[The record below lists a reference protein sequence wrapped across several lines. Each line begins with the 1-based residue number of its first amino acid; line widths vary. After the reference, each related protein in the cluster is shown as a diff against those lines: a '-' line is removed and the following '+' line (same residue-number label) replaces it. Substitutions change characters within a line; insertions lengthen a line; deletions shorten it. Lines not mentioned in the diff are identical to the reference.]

1 MPEETY
7 KTPIAQLIRQ
17 IVMLLLSILILVMSG
32 LMNILTNKI
41 NSNLETV
48 QKEIN
53 NSTFYKVV
61 N

>member
-1 MPEETY
+1 MTEETY

-32 LMNILTNKI
+32 LMNILTNRI
-41 NSNLETV
+41 NTNLESV